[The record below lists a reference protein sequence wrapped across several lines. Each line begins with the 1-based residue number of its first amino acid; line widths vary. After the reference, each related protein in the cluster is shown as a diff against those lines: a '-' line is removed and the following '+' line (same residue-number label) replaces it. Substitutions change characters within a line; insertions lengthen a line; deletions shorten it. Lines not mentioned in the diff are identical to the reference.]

1 MALSRDDVIRGSVP
15 AHVILAFGVHQ
26 ELQLLLLL
34 VCGAALLILAG
45 PLRIPYPIMLVL
57 GGLLLAFGPG
67 VPEIEMPPD
76 VVLIGILPPLLYSTA
91 FFTGLRELRQNLR
104 PISLLA
110 VGLVAL
116 TTAGVAAVAHEVA
129 DLPWAEAFV
138 LGAVVSPTDPIAATA
153 IGRRLGVP
161 RRLIDIIEGESLVN
175 DGTALVLLRTAIV
188 AAVAG
193 SFSPWDAAW
202 RLVLN
207 IVGGIAVGLVVGYL
221 VRRVRRVLD
230 NPPLEVTIAFLTG
243 YFAFLPAAALGV
255 SGVLSV
261 VTAGVYLGWYTPELT
276 TVQTRL
282 QGRGFWEILT
292 FLLNV
297 LLFGLIGLQLRPILD
312 GISGR
317 GDWSLAGEATVIVL
331 AVIALRIVWVFPAT
345 YVPRWLS
352 AGLRERDPSPP
363 LRYPAFIAWNGMRGA
378 VTIAAALLIPLET
391 DAGTPFPERDLI
403 VFFAF
408 AVVLGTLV
416 VQGLSLPAVIRGLRL
431 EADDGGAEEEEALAR
446 VRAAEAALE
455 RLDELVSES
464 WVLEDTAERLR
475 GGYRFRIERFSAR
488 IDPDGDGKIEKRSLK
503 YQRLRRE
510 LLDAERHAVVE
521 LRNTGE
527 ISDDVMRRIERDLDL
542 EVSRL
547 DS

>member
-1 MALSRDDVIRGSVP
+1 
-15 AHVILAFGVHQ
+15 
-26 ELQLLLLL
+26 
-34 VCGAALLILAG
+34 
-45 PLRIPYPIMLVL
+45 
-57 GGLLLAFGPG
+57 
-67 VPEIEMPPD
+67 
-76 VVLIGILPPLLYSTA
+76 
-91 FFTGLRELRQNLR
+91 
-104 PISLLA
+104 
-110 VGLVAL
+110 
-116 TTAGVAAVAHEVA
+116 
-129 DLPWAEAFV
+129 
-138 LGAVVSPTDPIAATA
+138 VVSPTDPIATTA

-161 RRLIDIIEGESLVN
+161 RRLIDIVEGESLVN

-193 SFSPWDAAW
+193 SFSAWSAAGE
-202 RLVLN
+202 LVLS
-207 IVGGIAVGLVVGYL
+207 IVGGIAVGLAVGYVVRL
-221 VRRVRRVLD
+221 VRRALD

-243 YFAFLPAAALGV
+243 YLAFLPAAAVGV
-255 SGVLSV
+255 SGVLAV

-312 GISGR
+312 ALSGR
-317 GDWSLAGEATVIVL
+317 GDWTLVGEAAVIVL

-345 YVPRWLS
+345 YVPRWIVP
-352 AGLRERDPSPP
+352 GLRERDPSPP
-363 LRYPAFIAWNGMRGA
+363 WRYPAFIAWNGMRGA

-391 DAGTPFPERDLI
+391 DAGAPFPERDLV

-416 VQGLSLPAVIRGLRL
+416 VQGLSLPPVIRALRL
-431 EADDGGAEEEEALAR
+431 EADDGGAEAEEALAR

-464 WVLEDTAERLR
+464 WVLDDTAERLR
-475 GGYRFRIERFSAR
+475 GAYRFRIDRFSAR
-488 IDPDGDGKIEKRSLK
+488 VDPDGDGKIEKRSVK

-510 LLDAERHAVVE
+510 LIEAERHAVVE

-527 ISDDVMRRIERDLDL
+527 ISDEVMRRVERDLDL